1 MNDATPVG
9 AADAAGAACPACRCP
24 EATLFVAAPV
34 DREYYARRAV
44 SAEILRCDACR
55 SLYQEPWPTAAE
67 VQGFYGAD
75 YQNYTTTAVPLL
87 AGVNAFYQ
95 RQLSAAFLREFG
107 ANPAV
112 LDFGC
117 GQGGFLR
124 ELAAAGCR
132 RLAGFDFVL
141 YPELGTITGARF
153 FDDLDEIHRSGL
165 RFDVIRLRHVI
176 EHLTDVDA
184 TLGKLTALLT
194 PTGRIIGQTPNAA
207 HYTARLMGSYW
218 GPLHFPYHTVLFSP
232 EGLRRTAARSGLVL
246 RKTTGS
252 VLPTGWAMSG
262 ENFLKQVTGSRR
274 RGRTAVYTLLMA
286 ASLPLAVL
294 DRLLAPAATANFDF
308 ELSRP

>member
-1 MNDATPVG
+1 MRTSP
-9 AADAAGAACPACRCP
+9 CPACGGP
-24 EATLFVAAPV
+24 DASLFVAAPV
-34 DREYYARRAV
+34 DREYFARRAMP
-44 SAEILRCDACR
+44 AQILRCDACW
-55 SLYQEPWPTAAE
+55 SLYQDPWPTAGE

-75 YQNYTTTAVPLL
+75 YQNYTSTAVPLL

-95 RQLSAAFLREFG
+95 RQLGAAFLREFG
-107 ANPAV
+107 QDPAV

-124 ELAAAGCR
+124 ELAAAGCT

-141 YPELGTITGARF
+141 YPELASFSGARF
-153 FDDLDEIHRSGL
+153 FDDLDEIRASGL

-176 EHLTDVDA
+176 EHLTDLDA
-184 TLGKLTALLT
+184 TLRKLTELLT
-194 PTGRIIGQTPNAA
+194 PAGRLIGQTPNAA

-246 RKTTGS
+246 RRTTGS

-286 ASLPLAVL
+286 ATLPLAVL
-294 DRLLAPAATANFDF
+294 DRLLTPAATANFDF